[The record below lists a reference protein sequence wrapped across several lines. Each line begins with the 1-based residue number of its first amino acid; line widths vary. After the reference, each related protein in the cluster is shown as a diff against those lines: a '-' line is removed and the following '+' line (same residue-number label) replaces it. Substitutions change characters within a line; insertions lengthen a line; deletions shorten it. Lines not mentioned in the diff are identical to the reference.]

1 MEKHELETSN
11 HTERIVDR
19 GPAEDPH
26 LRRGP
31 RGFPLLPGG
40 YGRSTYYTGAPSP
53 YAVRGEGYRVWDDR
67 GHELI
72 DANNN
77 FTSLIH
83 GNAHPEITEAAT
95 KALSAGASWGIP
107 NLYEWDLAERLL
119 SRLPALDQVRFANS
133 GTEAVM
139 SAIRIARAST
149 GRERVIV
156 TKGGYHGTSEV
167 ALVPGGPSYTR
178 GVTRGV
184 INDVTAVPLN
194 DTGFLRQA
202 VEAAPDAYAA
212 IILDLLPNRAG
223 LLHISEEFVREAREL
238 ATRHGIVLIIDETIS
253 LRLGY
258 GGLCGAYGI
267 DPDLLTTGKLIGGGF
282 PVGAIVGLA
291 ELMAEVDPTRPGS
304 LPHGGTFSGNP
315 VSMAAGAVALR
326 LYSEDEVQ
334 RLNRLGDATREAV
347 NSRIADAGWEVRGQG
362 SLLRAVPAG
371 ATKVDENIQHRLWW
385 ATYERGLLGSPANLL
400 SLSTPMDESVT
411 AEIAERLADA
421 VLEVAEGSP
430 VREAEERKLKL

>member
-1 MEKHELETSN
+1 MG
-11 HTERIVDR
+11 TEHQKTITQSQ
-19 GPAEDPH
+19 PLEDPH

-53 YAVRGEGYRVWDDR
+53 YAIRGEGYRVWDDR

-95 KALSAGASWGIP
+95 KALTAGASWGIP
-107 NLYEWDLAERLL
+107 NLYEWELADLLL
-119 SRLPALDQVRFANS
+119 SRLPELDQVRFANS

-156 TKGGYHGTSEV
+156 TKGGYHGTSDV
-167 ALVPGGPSYTR
+167 ALVPGGPAYQR

-194 DTGFLRQA
+194 DVDVLRQE
-202 VEAAPDAYAA
+202 VEAAPDSYAA

-223 LLHISEEFVREAREL
+223 LLRISEEFVHTARDL
-238 ATRHGIVLIIDETIS
+238 ATRYGIVLIIDEVIS
-253 LRLGY
+253 LRLGFNGFSGEY
-258 GGLCGAYGI
+258 GVS
-267 DPDLLTTGKLIGGGF
+267 PDLLTTGKLIGGGF
-282 PVGAIVGLA
+282 PVGAVAGRA

-315 VSMAAGAVALR
+315 VSMAAGSVALR
-326 LYSEDEVQ
+326 LFTQEEVK
-334 RLNRLGDATREAV
+334 RLNHLGDTTRDTV
-347 NSRIADAGWEVRGQG
+347 NAKIADAGWEVRGRG
-362 SLLRAVPAG
+362 SLLRAVPTG
-371 ATKVDENIQHRLWW
+371 AEKVDEQTQHELWW
-385 ATYERGLLGSPANLL
+385 ASYERGLLGSPANLL
-400 SLSTPMDESVT
+400 SLSTPMDEKV
-411 AEIAERLADA
+411 AGDIADRLADA
-421 VLEVAEGSP
+421 VLAVANQNPATEGT
-430 VREAEERKLKL
+430 K

>member
-1 MEKHELETSN
+1 MGTRNHLEKVVESH
-11 HTERIVDR
+11 
-19 GPAEDPH
+19 PAEDPH

-53 YAVRGEGYRVWDDR
+53 YAIRGEGYRVWDDR

-95 KALSAGASWGIP
+95 KALAAGASWGIP
-107 NLYEWDLAERLL
+107 NLYEWELADLLL
-119 SRLPALDQVRFANS
+119 SRLPDLDQVRFANS

-167 ALVPGGPSYTR
+167 ALVPGGPAYQR

-194 DTGFLRQA
+194 DVDILRQEI
-202 VEAAPDAYAA
+202 EAAPDSYAA

-223 LLHISEEFVREAREL
+223 LLRISEDFVHTAREL
-238 ATRHGIVLIIDETIS
+238 ATRYGIVLIIDEVIS
-253 LRLGY
+253 LRLGFNGFSSEY
-258 GGLCGAYGI
+258 GVS
-267 DPDLLTTGKLIGGGF
+267 PDLLTTGKLIGGGF
-282 PVGAIVGLA
+282 PVGAVAGRA

-326 LYSEDEVQ
+326 LFTQEEVK
-334 RLNRLGDATREAV
+334 RLNHLGDTTRDAV
-347 NSRIADAGWEVRGQG
+347 NLRIAAAGWEVRGRG

-371 ATKVDENIQHRLWW
+371 AEKVDEQTQHELWW
-385 ATYERGLLGSPANLL
+385 ASYERGLLGSPANLL
-400 SLSTPMDESVT
+400 SLSTPMDEMV
-411 AEIAERLADA
+411 AGDIADRLADA
-421 VLEVAEGSP
+421 VLAVAGQKPATEGG
-430 VREAEERKLKL
+430 K

>member
-1 MEKHELETSN
+1 MATTNHLEDLAALQN
-11 HTERIVDR
+11 PV
-19 GPAEDPH
+19 EDPH

-53 YAVRGEGYRVWDDR
+53 YAIKGEGYRVWDDR
-67 GHELI
+67 GRELI

-95 KALSAGASWGIP
+95 KALTTGASWGIP
-107 NLYEWDLAERLL
+107 NLYEWELAELL
-119 SRLPALDQVRFANS
+119 LGRLPELDQVRFANS

-167 ALVPGGPSYTR
+167 ALVPGGPSYQR

-184 INDVTAVPLN
+184 IDDVTAVPLN
-194 DTGFLRQA
+194 DVAFLRQA

-223 LLHISEEFVREAREL
+223 LLTINEEFVRTAREL
-238 ATRHGIVLIIDETIS
+238 ATRYGIVLIIDEVIS

-258 GGLCGAYGI
+258 NGFSGEYGVS
-267 DPDLLTTGKLIGGGF
+267 PDLLTTGKLIGGGF
-282 PVGAIVGLA
+282 PVGAVCGKA

-315 VSMAAGAVALR
+315 VSMAAGSVALR
-326 LYSEDEVQ
+326 LYTEAEVT
-334 RLNRLGDATREAV
+334 RLNQLGDTARETV
-347 NSRIADAGWEVRGQG
+347 NARIADAGWEIRGHG

-371 ATKVDENIQHRLWW
+371 AEKVDEHTQYKLWW
-385 ATYERGLLGSPANLL
+385 ASYERGLLGSPANLL
-400 SLSTPMDESVT
+400 SLSTPMDEKVVADIT
-411 AEIAERLADA
+411 DLLADA
-421 VLEVAEGSP
+421 VLAVASEAPTMEG
-430 VREAEERKLKL
+430 AK

>member
-1 MEKHELETSN
+1 MSVTSPSTPSPT
-11 HTERIVDR
+11 H
-19 GPAEDPH
+19 AEDPH

-40 YGRSTYYTGAPSP
+40 YGRSTYYTGAASP
-53 YAVRGEGYRVWDDR
+53 YAIQGEGWRVRDDR

-107 NLYEWDLAERLL
+107 NLFEWELAELLL
-119 SRLPALDQVRFANS
+119 SRLPSLDQVRFTNS

-139 SAIRIARAST
+139 SAIRIARAAT
-149 GRERVIV
+149 GREKVIV
-156 TKGGYHGTSEV
+156 TKGGYHGTSDV

-178 GVTRGV
+178 GVPRGV
-184 INDVTAVPLN
+184 VDDVAAVPLN
-194 DTGFLRQA
+194 DIAALRRA
-202 VEAAPDAYAA
+202 VDDAPRDFAA

-223 LLHISEEFVREAREL
+223 LIRISEEFVRTAREL
-238 ATRHGIVLIIDETIS
+238 ATKHGIVLIIDEVIS
-253 LRLGY
+253 LRLGFGGFSSSY
-258 GGLCGAYGI
+258 GVE
-267 DPDLLTTGKLIGGGF
+267 PDMLTTGKLIGGGL
-282 PVGAIVGLA
+282 PVGAVAGLA

-326 LYSEDEVQ
+326 LYTDVEVE
-334 RLNRLGDATREAV
+334 RLNALGDATRVSV
-347 NSRIADAGWEVRGQG
+347 NARIADSGWEVRGEG
-362 SLLRAVPAG
+362 SLLRAFPAG
-371 ATKVDENIQHRLWW
+371 AIKVDEAVQHRLWW
-385 ATYERGLLGSPANLL
+385 ATYEAGLLGSPANLL
-400 SLSTPMDESVT
+400 SLSTPMDEAVAADIADRLT
-411 AEIAERLADA
+411 AA
-421 VLEVAEGSP
+421 VLAVAGNASH
-430 VREAEERKLKL
+430 A

>member
-1 MEKHELETSN
+1 LGTNNDLEQVAE
-11 HTERIVDR
+11 HQQ
-19 GPAEDPH
+19 AEDPH
-26 LRRGP
+26 VRRGP

-53 YAVRGEGYRVWDDR
+53 YAIRGEGYRIWDDR
-67 GHELI
+67 GRELI

-95 KALSAGASWGIP
+95 KALTSGASWGIP
-107 NLYEWDLAERLL
+107 NLYEWDLAELLL
-119 SRLPALDQVRFANS
+119 SRVPDLDQVRFANS

-167 ALVPGGPSYTR
+167 ALVPGGPAYTR
-178 GVTRGV
+178 GLTRGV

-194 DTGFLRQA
+194 DVEFLRQA

-223 LLHISEEFVREAREL
+223 LLSINEEFVRGAREL
-238 ATRHGIVLIIDETIS
+238 ATRYGIVLIIDEVIS

-258 GGLCGAYGI
+258 SGLSGEYGI
-267 DPDLLTTGKLIGGGF
+267 SPDLLTTGKLIGGGF
-282 PVGAIVGLA
+282 PVGAVLGRA

-326 LYSEDEVQ
+326 LYPKDEVL
-334 RLNRLGDATREAV
+334 RLNQLGDTTRATV
-347 NSRIADAGWEVRGQG
+347 NSRIAEAGWEIRGRG

-371 ATKVDENIQHRLWW
+371 AEKVSEGIQNQLWW

-400 SLSTPMDESVT
+400 SLSTPMDEQV
-411 AEIAERLADA
+411 AGDIADRLADA
-421 VLEVAEGSP
+421 VLAVAAGTPGTEGS
-430 VREAEERKLKL
+430 K

>member
-1 MEKHELETSN
+1 LATTNHLEDLAALQN
-11 HTERIVDR
+11 
-19 GPAEDPH
+19 PAEDPH

-53 YAVRGEGYRVWDDR
+53 YAIKGEGYRVWDDR
-67 GHELI
+67 GRELI

-95 KALSAGASWGIP
+95 KALTTGASWGIP
-107 NLYEWDLAERLL
+107 NLYEWELAELL
-119 SRLPALDQVRFANS
+119 LGRLPDLDQVRFANS

-149 GRERVIV
+149 GREKVIV

-167 ALVPGGPSYTR
+167 ALVPGGPSYQR

-184 INDVTAVPLN
+184 IDDVTPVPLN
-194 DTGFLRQA
+194 DVEFLRQA
-202 VEAAPDAYAA
+202 VESAPDSYAA

-223 LLHISEEFVREAREL
+223 LLTINKEFVRTAREL
-238 ATRHGIVLIIDETIS
+238 ATRYGIVLIIDEVIS
-253 LRLGY
+253 LRLGFSGFSGEY
-258 GGLCGAYGI
+258 GVS
-267 DPDLLTTGKLIGGGF
+267 PDLLTTGKLIGGGF
-282 PVGAIVGLA
+282 PVGAVCGKA

-315 VSMAAGAVALR
+315 VSMAAGSVALR
-326 LYSEDEVQ
+326 LYTEPEVT
-334 RLNRLGDATREAV
+334 RLNQLGDTARETV
-347 NSRIADAGWEVRGQG
+347 NARIAGAGWEIRGRG
-362 SLLRAVPAG
+362 SLLRAVPVG
-371 ATKVDENIQHRLWW
+371 AEKVDELTQHKLWW
-385 ATYERGLLGSPANLL
+385 ASYERGLLGSPANLL
-400 SLSTPMDESVT
+400 SLSTPMDEQVVADIT
-411 AEIAERLADA
+411 DRLADA
-421 VLEVAEGSP
+421 VLAVASEASTTEG
-430 VREAEERKLKL
+430 AK

>member
-1 MEKHELETSN
+1 MGTSN
-11 HTERIVDR
+11 LTEQAVDR
-19 GPAEDPH
+19 VSFEDPH

-67 GHELI
+67 GRELI

-77 FTSLIH
+77 FTALIH

-95 KALSAGASWGIP
+95 KALSSGASWGIP
-107 NLYEWDLAERLL
+107 NLYEWELADLLL
-119 SRLPALDQVRFANS
+119 SRLPELDQVRFANS

-139 SAIRIARAST
+139 SALRIARAST

-156 TKGGYHGTSEV
+156 TKGGYHGTSDV

-178 GVTRGV
+178 GVTEGV
-184 INDVTAVPLN
+184 IKDVTAVPLN
-194 DTGFLRQA
+194 DIDFLREA
-202 VEAAPDAYAA
+202 VEAAPAAYAA

-223 LLHISEEFVREAREL
+223 LLSLSEEFVREAREL
-238 ATRHGIVLIIDETIS
+238 ATRYGIVLIIDETIS
-253 LRLGY
+253 LRLGF
-258 GGLCGAYGI
+258 GGLIAEYGI
-267 DPDLLTTGKLIGGGF
+267 DPDILTTGKLIGGGF
-282 PVGAIVGLA
+282 PVGAIVGRA

-315 VSMAAGAVALR
+315 VSMAAGSVALR
-326 LYSEDEVQ
+326 LFPEGEVD
-334 RLNRLGDATREAV
+334 RLNRLGDATRAAV
-347 NSRIADAGWEVRGQG
+347 SSRIAEAGWEVRGRG

-371 ATKVDENIQHRLWW
+371 ATKVDESIQNRLWW

-400 SLSTPMDESVT
+400 SISTPMNESVT
-411 AEIAERLADA
+411 PEIAERLSDA
-421 VLEVAEGSP
+421 VLAVAETSSHS
-430 VREAEERKLKL
+430 

>member
-1 MEKHELETSN
+1 MG
-11 HTERIVDR
+11 TEHQKTLTQSH
-19 GPAEDPH
+19 PLEDPH

-53 YAVRGEGYRVWDDR
+53 YAIRGEGYRVWDDR

-95 KALSAGASWGIP
+95 KALTAGASWGIP
-107 NLYEWDLAERLL
+107 NLYEWELADLLL
-119 SRLPALDQVRFANS
+119 SRLPELDQVRFANS

-156 TKGGYHGTSEV
+156 TKGGYHGTSDV
-167 ALVPGGPSYTR
+167 ALVPGGPAYQR

-194 DTGFLRQA
+194 DVDVLRQE
-202 VEAAPDAYAA
+202 VEAAPDSYAA

-223 LLHISEEFVREAREL
+223 LLRISEEFVHTARDL
-238 ATRHGIVLIIDETIS
+238 ATRYGIVLIIDEVIS
-253 LRLGY
+253 LRLGFNGFSGEY
-258 GGLCGAYGI
+258 GVS
-267 DPDLLTTGKLIGGGF
+267 PDLLTTGKLIGGGF
-282 PVGAIVGLA
+282 PVGAVAGKA

-315 VSMAAGAVALR
+315 VSMAAGSVALR
-326 LYSEDEVQ
+326 LFTQEEVK
-334 RLNRLGDATREAV
+334 RLNHLGDTTRDTV
-347 NSRIADAGWEVRGQG
+347 NAKIADAGWEVRGRG

-371 ATKVDENIQHRLWW
+371 AEKVDEQTQHELWW
-385 ATYERGLLGSPANLL
+385 ASYERGLLGSPANLL
-400 SLSTPMDESVT
+400 SLSTPMDEKV
-411 AEIAERLADA
+411 AGDIADRLADA
-421 VLEVAEGSP
+421 VLAVANQNPATEG
-430 VREAEERKLKL
+430 AK

>member
-1 MEKHELETSN
+1 MGTNSNLEQL
-11 HTERIVDR
+11 
-19 GPAEDPH
+19 AEDPH

-53 YAVRGEGYRVWDDR
+53 YAIRGESYRVWDDR
-67 GHELI
+67 GRELI

-83 GNAHPEITEAAT
+83 GNAHPQITEAAT
-95 KALSAGASWGIP
+95 KALTSGASWGIP
-107 NLYEWDLAERLL
+107 NLYEWELADLLL
-119 SRLPALDQVRFANS
+119 SRVPELDQVRFANS

-167 ALVPGGPSYTR
+167 ALVPGGPAYTR
-178 GVTRGV
+178 GLTRGV
-184 INDVTAVPLN
+184 IDDVTAVPLN
-194 DTGFLRQA
+194 DVDFLRQA

-223 LLHISEEFVREAREL
+223 LLSITEEFVRGARQL
-238 ATRHGIVLIIDETIS
+238 ATRYGIVLIIDEVIS

-258 GGLCGAYGI
+258 SGLSGAYGVS
-267 DPDLLTTGKLIGGGF
+267 PDLLTTGKLIGGGF
-282 PVGAIVGLA
+282 PVGAVLGKA

-315 VSMAAGAVALR
+315 VSMAAGAAALR
-326 LYSEDEVQ
+326 LYPKDEVQ
-334 RLNRLGDATREAV
+334 RLNELGDSTRKTV
-347 NSRIADAGWEVRGQG
+347 NSRVAQAGWEIRGRG
-362 SLLRAVPAG
+362 SLLRAIPAG
-371 ATKVDENIQHRLWW
+371 AEKVSEEVQNRLWW

-400 SLSTPMDESVT
+400 SLSTPMDEKV
-411 AEIAERLADA
+411 AADIADRLADA
-421 VLEVAEGSP
+421 VLEVAGRAPGNNEGK
-430 VREAEERKLKL
+430 RA